1 MIPKIIH
8 YAWFGS
14 KIPQNVQE
22 RIDNWKKVI
31 PDLEYHPSM
40 LRIYY

>member
-14 KIPQNVQE
+14 PVPENVEKRVKEWQIARNNLDE
-22 RIDNWKKVI
+22 FSDV
-31 PDLEYHPSM
+31 D
-40 LRIYY
+40 

>member
-22 RIDNWKKVI
+22 RIDNWKKESVKY
-31 PDLEYHPSM
+31 LV
-40 LRIYY
+40 

>member
-31 PDLEYHPSM
+31 PDWWIEVN
-40 LRIYY
+40 I